1 MEAEYAELPETLWY
15 KRLALEYAL
24 MQENEPT
31 FNPVEGDLTHYE
43 GVIVGSDLYEGG
55 YFRVEIILPRSYPY
69 FPPEVLWH
77 TRIWHPNFS
86 DTVPARVCESTF
98 KEHWSPSLRLVA
110 VIESLR
116 NLLNNPNP
124 DDPLN
129 PVAAFEYKNR
139 PDLFIARVRQFIDEY
154 ASPEQAFRHGRRKGF

>member
-1 MEAEYAELPETLWY
+1 
-15 KRLALEYAL
+15 
-24 MQENEPT
+24 
-31 FNPVEGDLTHYE
+31 
-43 GVIVGSDLYEGG
+43 
-55 YFRVEIILPRSYPY
+55 
-69 FPPEVLWH
+69 
-77 TRIWHPNFS
+77 
-86 DTVPARVCESTF
+86 
-98 KEHWSPSLRLVA
+98 VA

-139 PDLFIARVRQFIDEY
+139 PDLFTARVRQFIEEY